1 MKESK
6 FYNDEFEELIR
17 QKTDQYKMYP
27 SDKVWKEIYNSLH
40 TRRRR
45 FIVGMSVLISGI
57 LVIAGK
63 ELLTPAKNIGVA
75 KKAVVTEV
83 SKPDP
88 ADIAAAFQAFKK
100 VDLTQAMPVALD
112 NKQSIRQIIPFDI
125 LADQPE
131 NKVPSPSSDYN
142 NILLEETQNDI
153 PKYNSGN
160 NSIEKAASEINTDLA
175 ESFPRSASV
184 DVSTI
189 GKKDVSTY
197 NESDKKQMDW
207 LQEYAIQHLSPIKK
221 NKFTWQIYV
230 SPTVNYRSLS
240 GVDYSRV
247 RSTVQ
252 NVPIALVHF
261 GNVNDFVDHTPAVGY
276 EFGGSMLY
284 KLTRNLSFKAGLQFN
299 YSRYI
304 IRAFNSNPELA
315 TIALNSY
322 YGYLADSITGY
333 TNVRNFSG
341 KSSENLQ
348 NKYYQLS
355 APIGLEMRII
365 GNGKLQFNIAGTIQ
379 PTYLLNRNSYLLT
392 TDYVNYTKE
401 PSLFRK
407 WNVNGGLEAFLSYEI
422 GGLRWQLGPQ
432 FRYQLLSTY
441 TDKYPIKENLIEYG
455 FKIGISKIIR

>member
-45 FIVGMSVLISGI
+45 FIIGMSVLISGI

-63 ELLTPAKNIGVA
+63 ELLTPAKNMAVTR
-75 KKAVVTEV
+75 KAVATDV
-83 SKPDP
+83 SKPNP
-88 ADIAAAFQAFKK
+88 QDIAAAFQAFKK
-100 VDLTQAMPVALD
+100 VDLTQAVPVIPDKLA
-112 NKQSIRQIIPFDI
+112 IRQIIPFAI
-125 LADQPE
+125 LADQGE
-131 NKVPSPSSDYN
+131 NKVPSPSADYN
-142 NILLEETQNDI
+142 NLPVEQIPDDI
-153 PKYNSGN
+153 PKYISANI
-160 NSIEKAASEINTDLA
+160 SIEKTAAEVNTDLA
-175 ESFPRSASV
+175 EPSPKSGS
-184 DVSTI
+184 DISNI
-189 GKKDVSTY
+189 GRKDLGVY

-207 LQEYAIQHLSPIKK
+207 LQEYAMQHLTPIKK

-247 RSTVQ
+247 RSTIQ

-315 TIALNSY
+315 TIQLNSY

-379 PTYLLNRNSYLLT
+379 PTYLLNRNSYILT

-401 PSLFRK
+401 ASLFRR

-422 GGLRWQLGPQ
+422 GGLRWQIGPQ